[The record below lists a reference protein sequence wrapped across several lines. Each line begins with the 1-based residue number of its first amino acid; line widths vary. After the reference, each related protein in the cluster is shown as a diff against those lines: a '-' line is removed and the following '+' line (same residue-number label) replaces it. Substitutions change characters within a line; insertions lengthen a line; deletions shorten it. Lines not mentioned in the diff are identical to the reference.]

1 MQIEDEADLK
11 NAVCEALAEVDQH
24 YAPYRDA
31 VEKLEIAEARLAEW
45 YFLYGGYRDAN

>member
-1 MQIEDEADLK
+1 MQIEDEVDLK
-11 NAVCEALAEVDQH
+11 NAVCEAEAEVEQC

-45 YFLYGGYRDAN
+45 YNLYG